1 MEIVLNEDVLK
12 DNNTAAAY
20 IREQLGRHKVLAIN
34 LMSSPGAGK
43 TTLLEATIR
52 QLCGRYRVGVIEGD
66 LATEKDADRIRAL
79 GVNAVQI
86 NTGGGCHLDARMVTK
101 ILSRF
106 ELGETDILFIENV
119 GNLVCP
125 SGYDL
130 GQNHKVAVLS
140 VPEGNDKIPKY
151 PTMFMRT
158 GLVLLNKID
167 LLPYVDFSVE
177 AAREDLFHMNPD
189 SALIPL
195 SARTG
200 EGMELWTAWIEARLA
215 EIRSVQAEAEA
226 ALEQPG

>member
-20 IREQLGRHKVLAIN
+20 IREQLKAGGTLAIN

-43 TTLLEATIR
+43 TTLLEATIAGLR
-52 QLCGRYRVGVIEGD
+52 DRYRIGVIEGD
-66 LATEKDADRIRAL
+66 LATEKDANRIREL
-79 GVNAVQI
+79 GVKAVQI

-101 ILSRF
+101 VLNQVDLS
-106 ELGETDILFIENV
+106 ETEILFIENV

-130 GQNHKVAVLS
+130 GQHHKVAVLS

-158 GLVLLNKID
+158 ELVLLNKID
-167 LLPYVDFSVE
+167 LLPYVEFSVE
-177 AAREDLFHMNPD
+177 DAIGDLHNMNPD
-189 SALIPL
+189 SSLIPL
-195 SARTG
+195 SARTR
-200 EGMELWTAWIEARLA
+200 EGMEQWFAWIGAKFTESRKP
-215 EIRSVQAEAEA
+215 
-226 ALEQPG
+226 AL